1 MPMNTTPD
9 GVPMALEG
17 CGDAFDALLAR
28 LMQAGLEKRMAEMR
42 LAEENSR
49 LREEIGEWKI
59 RCRELEIKS
68 SCTSQGLISGQS
80 NTLLPTN
87 ETQKPDSNSRESQL
101 EAENKR
107 LKEEVIRLKRQ
118 IEDNQN
124 EEIVKETAWHDKVR
138 LELLLRLLEN
148 DGTDMQDVVKARVAE
163 VLRVITKLP
172 ISTCKNYCTNRDL
185 NIKVHEEE
193 ILKLNSILQAI
204 GMEIRL

>member
-1 MPMNTTPD
+1 MNTTPD

-17 CGDAFDALLAR
+17 YGDAFDDLLSR
-28 LMQAGLEKRMAEMR
+28 LMKAGLEKRMAEVR
-42 LAEENSR
+42 LMEENNR
-49 LREEIGEWKI
+49 LREENGELKI
-59 RCRELEIKS
+59 RCKELEIES
-68 SCTSQGLISGQS
+68 SYTSQGFISGQS

-87 ETQKPDSNSRESQL
+87 ETQKPDSNSREYQL
-101 EAENKR
+101 EAENAQ
-107 LKEEVIRLKRQ
+107 LKEDVIRLTRQ
-118 IEDNQN
+118 IEDNQK
-124 EEIVKETAWHDKVR
+124 EEIVEEAIWHDKVR
-138 LELLLRLLEN
+138 LELLLRMLEN

-193 ILKLNSILQAI
+193 VLKLNSILQAI